1 MAQLDLQP
9 VGANGLDEFSGDGGL
24 GGLFPARDIRHH
36 WKSIR
41 GRIPRR
47 NPDLRYSADVALESL
62 SRAHQ
67 VFIRHGRISRIGGL
81 CTAQFYSPVLSD
93 LRGPEAGRSIATGG

>member
-1 MAQLDLQP
+1 MAELDLQL
-9 VGANGLDEFSGDGGL
+9 VGAGGLDQIPGDGGL
-24 GGLFPARDIRHH
+24 GGLFPARVIRHY
-36 WKSIR
+36 WKSIC
-41 GRIPRR
+41 GRIQRR

-67 VFIRHGRISRIGGL
+67 VFIRHGRVSRLGDL

-93 LRGPEAGRSIATGG
+93 PRGSKADREKD